1 MPHADR
7 TPWLRPHVART
18 IDLWNAS
25 ATGARP
31 AAGEFTPSE
40 QRKREN
46 AYDDGIRSVEKELK
60 TGPVPRAARLAKQD
74 RGPQRRVFVAG
85 VEDRLTAVFGRFAT
99 TALGLED
106 DAVHMIT
113 HDFLPVG
120 TELARWAQRFDP
132 TMGKVE
138 VIQAC
143 RNAWTA
149 GGLQQLLGRPTELT
163 PSILAY
169 SLMYPY
175 TDNYIDSA
183 AISGEAKSQFSARFR
198 ERLRGQVPPPLNE
211 RESALWTLVSL
222 VEEEYPRRLY
232 PQVFDSLLA
241 IHAAQERSIAQ
252 LKNGG
257 NSSDADVL
265 EISCEKG
272 GSSVL
277 ADAIL
282 ARGTLNDAESRFAF
296 DWGVLLQLGD
306 DLQDLRDDMRRGSAT
321 LFTRAVRRREP
332 LDALVSQL
340 LVFCEKVAVGMDD
353 LPHATPTLSSLL
365 RTSWRSLIVEAVAD
379 AREYFTRPFLR
390 DLERTSAFRLKFLR
404 SRHEKL
410 AGRKGMFSTLFDALV
425 ESPDERPNRLPMP
438 ECRRVSLA
446 VTALGSG
453 DSAYAAANLRAS
465 ELMQ

>member
-1 MPHADR
+1 MK
-7 TPWLRPHVART
+7 PHVART
-18 IDLWNAS
+18 IDLWNA
-25 ATGARP
+25 AAEQTWP
-31 AAGEFTPSE
+31 AAAEFTRTE
-40 QRKREN
+40 QQRREN

-60 TGPVPRAARLAKQD
+60 NRPRTRAERLATQD
-74 RGPQRRVFVAG
+74 RIMG
-85 VEDRLTAVFGRFAT
+85 VFGRFAT

-113 HDFLPVG
+113 DDFLPVG

-132 TMGKVE
+132 GMSKIEIV
-138 VIQAC
+138 QAC

-183 AISGEAKSQFSARFR
+183 DIPSEAKSRFSGRFR
-198 ERLRGQVPPPLNE
+198 ERLRGEFPAPLNE
-211 RESALWTLVSL
+211 REAALWSL
-222 VEEEYPRRLY
+222 VGMVEDEYPRLFF
-232 PQVFDSLLA
+232 PPVFDSLLA

-257 NSSDADVL
+257 RSSDADVL

-277 ADAIL
+277 ADAYL
-282 ARGTLNDAESRFAF
+282 ARGTLNEAEIRFAF

-306 DLQDLRDDMRRGSAT
+306 DLQDLRDDVRRDSGT

-340 LVFCEKVAVGMDD
+340 LVLCDKVAAGMDD
-353 LPHATPTLSSLL
+353 LPHATPTLRSLL
-365 RTSWRSLIVEAVAD
+365 RISWRSLIVEAVAD
-379 AREYFTRPFLR
+379 AREYFTRPFLCE
-390 DLERTSAFRLKFLR
+390 LECTSPFRLKFLR
-404 SRHEKL
+404 ARHQKL
-410 AGRKGMFSTLFDALV
+410 AGRKGMFRSLFDALV
-425 ESPDERPNRLPMP
+425 EAPDDGPSRLPLP
-438 ECRRVSLA
+438 QRRRAPLA
-446 VTALGSG
+446 VS
-453 DSAYAAANLRAS
+453 SS
-465 ELMQ
+465 S